1 MRALLL
7 LLALLS
13 PIPLDPP
20 PIRDVAVRYVPA
32 TGWAK
37 ITWEQQSDATT
48 VLVLKDAAIE
58 TPTKYTMLMTAEGM
72 VPGRHAAI
80 DNAPQAGDIYWIA
93 ECWRDETGIRCL
105 PAYGPYRLY
114 VTYVPVTRW
123 GKD

>member
-7 LLALLS
+7 LLALTS
-13 PIPLDPP
+13 PIPPDPP
-20 PIRDVAVRYVPA
+20 PIRDVAVRYVPT

-48 VLVLKDAAIE
+48 VLVLKDAMIE

-72 VPGRHAAI
+72 ARGRHAAI
-80 DNAPQAGDIYWIA
+80 DNAPQVGDIYWIA
-93 ECWRDETGIRCL
+93 ECWRDESSIRCL

-114 VTYVPVTRW
+114 VAYLPVTQR
-123 GKD
+123 